1 MTLWGYGSGETSA
14 ALRRDRG
21 EAGVLV
27 LERDDSQAVSAAMDR
42 YANGD
47 DSAFGELYDRL
58 APRLL
63 GFLYRQTGD
72 RARAEDLVQQ
82 TFLQMHCARETY
94 VTGADVLPWA
104 FAIARRL
111 AIDAYRRGKR
121 EVLDGDLDL
130 APLVSDLVPE
140 DALRSKQAAER
151 VQQTLE
157 SLPDGQ
163 RVAFELIKL
172 DGLSVAQAAEALGI
186 TVTAVKLR
194 AHRTYEALRGALR
207 EGMIEKEARR

>member
-1 MTLWGYGSGETSA
+1 MIGEEA
-14 ALRRDRG
+14 GALR
-21 EAGVLV
+21 
-27 LERDDSQAVSAAMDR
+27 DDQAISDAMDR
-42 YANGD
+42 YASGD
-47 DSAFGELYDRL
+47 NAAFGELYDRL

-63 GFLYRQTGD
+63 GFLHRQTGD

-111 AIDAYRRGKR
+111 AIDSYRRGKR
-121 EVLDGDLDL
+121 VVLDGDLDL
-130 APLVSDLVPE
+130 APLVSELAPE
-140 DALRSKQAAER
+140 EALRSKRAAER

-163 RVAFELIKL
+163 RIAFELIKL
-172 DGLSVAQAAEALGI
+172 DGLSVAQAAEALGT

-207 EGMIEKEARR
+207 EGVVEKEARR

>member
-1 MTLWGYGSGETSA
+1 
-14 ALRRDRG
+14 
-21 EAGVLV
+21 
-27 LERDDSQAVSAAMDR
+27 MDR
-42 YANGD
+42 YASGD
-47 DSAFGELYDRL
+47 DAAFGDLYDLL

-63 GFLYRQTGD
+63 AFLQRQTGD
-72 RARAEDLVQQ
+72 AARAEDLVQQ

-111 AIDAYRRGKR
+111 AIDSYRRRKR
-121 EVLDGDLDL
+121 EVLDGDMEVASLVSEL
-130 APLVSDLVPE
+130 APEDELRAKRAALLIHETLQNLPE
-140 DALRSKQAAER
+140 M
-151 VQQTLE
+151 
-157 SLPDGQ
+157 Q

-172 DGLSVAQAAEALGI
+172 DGLSVAQAADALGT

-207 EGMIEKEARR
+207 DDVVEKESRR

>member
-1 MTLWGYGSGETSA
+1 
-14 ALRRDRG
+14 
-21 EAGVLV
+21 
-27 LERDDSQAVSAAMDR
+27 MDR
-42 YANGD
+42 YASGED
-47 DSAFGELYDRL
+47 AAFGELYDLL

-63 GFLYRQTGD
+63 GFLHRQTGD

-94 VTGADVLPWA
+94 VSGADVLPWA

-111 AIDAYRRGKR
+111 AIDAYRRRKR

-130 APLVSDLVPE
+130 APLVSDLAPD
-140 DALRSKQAAER
+140 DALRSKQAAQM
-151 VQQTLE
+151 VQETLE
-157 SLPDGQ
+157 NLPESQ

-172 DGLSVAQAAEALGI
+172 DGLSVAQAAETLGT

-207 EGMIEKEARR
+207 EGVIQKEARR